1 MLFSKRRGVGNV
13 LRKAVI
19 LFLAAAVLFSFG
31 CGKSEKKTKNV
42 KLSYKAWRALNYV
55 KSLPEGQKNVLLHG
69 TGSEEDK
76 ANAMANLSASGHLQ
90 GFAEYLEA
98 TSSE

>member
-1 MLFSKRRGVGNV
+1 MKHIRM
-13 LRKAVI
+13 VI
-19 LFLAAAVLFSFG
+19 RIFCLAAAVLLFAG
-31 CGKSEKKTKNV
+31 CGKSEKKAKNV

-55 KSLPEGQKNVLLHG
+55 KSLPEGQQNVLLHG
-69 TGSEEDK
+69 RGSAEDQ

-98 TSSE
+98 TSSK